1 MAQLCINRPK
11 PKTYLKRDWRF
22 YSKTKLISELATV
35 DWSNNASD
43 VQEAWNDFEHKL
55 IKVVDMVAP
64 IVELNDEYFINKP
77 CPIIKN
83 KLNLRGR
90 LLKIQKNRPT
100 LELKKCI

>member
-1 MAQLCINRPK
+1 M
-11 PKTYLKRDWRF
+11 
-22 YSKTKLISELATV
+22 V

-100 LELKKCI
+100 LELKKCIKNLGIKIKNHFHSVKRNKI